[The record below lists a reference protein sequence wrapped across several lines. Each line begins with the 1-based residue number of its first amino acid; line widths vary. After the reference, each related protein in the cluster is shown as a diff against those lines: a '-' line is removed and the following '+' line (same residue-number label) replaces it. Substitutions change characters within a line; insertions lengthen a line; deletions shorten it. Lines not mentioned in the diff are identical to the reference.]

1 MGKYKKLALLIPLT
15 LLISI
20 ELPYRSYSIAQF
32 ILPAIY
38 SKTSGSALHLSGFLA
53 IILIIVIIK
62 EIKKLKPKVS
72 TFWMT
77 IAILFFAFPYTLNVG
92 DDLVTNIYRS
102 NVGADAIEVTD
113 NWIYISMD
121 SDKIIIDLGLDLIAY
136 DEDVE
141 PYHLSMQMPIE
152 LQEIYGNE
160 NIVIEEELNILEGPQ
175 ISFAKQ
181 IELTPVEG
189 KSNMD
194 IDQIKKS
201 FRNYQ
206 IYFQKENEK
215 AKWYLTKF

>member
-1 MGKYKKLALLIPLT
+1 
-15 LLISI
+15 
-20 ELPYRSYSIAQF
+20 
-32 ILPAIY
+32 
-38 SKTSGSALHLSGFLA
+38 
-53 IILIIVIIK
+53 
-62 EIKKLKPKVS
+62 
-72 TFWMT
+72 MT